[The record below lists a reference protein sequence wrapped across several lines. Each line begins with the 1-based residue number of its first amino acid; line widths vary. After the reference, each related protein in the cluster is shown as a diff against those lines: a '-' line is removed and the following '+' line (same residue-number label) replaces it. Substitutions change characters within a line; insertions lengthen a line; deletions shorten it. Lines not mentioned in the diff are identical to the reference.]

1 MSLFQKIPWAIGIAI
16 PESIQMCLKEWNS
29 DSVHSDLIPFISPP
43 RPNINPCSQLVN
55 WFMSLIEKPKTVEEK
70 VCWRLKCLLFYEMK
84 GICDRLSHGMT
95 VLTQMV
101 QFGGD
106 CRRKEVIQKHLRA
119 FTDAGQRYCSI
130 ANELGGPG
138 ILFFLPEKGES
149 KYAPL
154 LSFWSYLSL
163 FRHSWFAKLP
173 KGDTPSAKENRGAVL
188 KELRDGGIA
197 SVADLLKAHCA
208 AEKIR
213 GNYMEAFR
221 SMLSCVYG
229 VNPADLVD
237 LSLENSSVATQTGTK
252 AVAASSH
259 PIAVNNSFE
268 GPPKHRLPES
278 NRVTKT
284 QSKANQRKSS
294 LAGCRVRSS
303 RILAPMEAQK
313 DHQSIQAVRSGLQEQ
328 SYSAQQDGSPYG
340 AAVYYEHYSAPYG
353 VNLQPPSNPGLKRPS
368 PTSIIERRNGS
379 GLEHSSAESGEESR
393 NSRLLQPWEP
403 VPCME
408 QLEHLLNQG
417 QSLALDPVNF
427 LDFLPN
433 ATHAQSLALDPVASL
448 DFLPISMPIQPFA
461 PDPVAPL
468 EFLPSSM
475 PIQTLALDP
484 VDFLDFLPDSA

>member
-1 MSLFQKIPWAIGIAI
+1 
-16 PESIQMCLKEWNS
+16 
-29 DSVHSDLIPFISPP
+29 
-43 RPNINPCSQLVN
+43 
-55 WFMSLIEKPKTVEEK
+55 MSLIEKPKTVEEK

-106 CRRKEVIQKHLRA
+106 CRRKEVIQKHLRV

-149 KYAPL
+149 N
-154 LSFWSYLSL
+154 
-163 FRHSWFAKLP
+163 WFAKLP
-173 KGDTPSAKENRGAVL
+173 KGDTPSAKENRGVVL

-197 SVADLLKAHCA
+197 SVAGLLKAHCA